1 MKTTNKEICFQFL
14 MFLELLNNLK
24 ISEMKEQHLTPEQII
39 LHAEYRKQ
47 QEIDYQIDKL
57 INTIAIDNFIE
68 DELYLMDI
76 MEDFKELLKYKYP
89 YESKGDNLKGNL
101 QFTKYV
107 QSELKKGRSKESLLI
122 ELKGN

>member
-1 MKTTNKEICFQFL
+1 